1 MTNRINSPNS
11 KIAQRATILALA
23 LLLAAVSHL
32 RAETKPYQPTSPKPP
47 LLLSAKTVFI
57 SNDTD
62 AWLAD
67 SDKIFDEIY
76 SSIQNQGRFT
86 IALNPADADLVL
98 QYSFSY
104 GGGAPNS
111 LTLCVLDRK
120 TMVILW
126 SVTGEGTV
134 AAVNGGLSKKKK
146 PDIIDEINDYLKI
159 ISAPLPSTN

>member
-1 MTNRINSPNS
+1 MSNMTGKPR
-11 KIAQRATILALA
+11 TIALA
-23 LLLAAVSHL
+23 FLCTLLLLARPLH
-32 RAETKPYQPTSPKPP
+32 AETKPYQPTSPKPP

-86 IALNPADADLVL
+86 IAPDPADADLVL

-104 GGGAPNS
+104 AGGAPNS
-111 LTLCVLDRK
+111 VTLRVLDRK
-120 TMVILW
+120 TLVILW

-134 AAVNGGLSKKKK
+134 AAVNGGHGKKNQ

-159 ISAPLPSTN
+159 ISTPQPSTN

>member
-1 MTNRINSPNS
+1 MNTTYKPRNVVPSL
-11 KIAQRATILALA
+11 AILCAA
-23 LLLAAVSHL
+23 LLFAGSLHAQG
-32 RAETKPYQPTSPKPP
+32 KPYQPTSPKPP

-76 SSIQNQGRFT
+76 SSLQNQARFT
-86 IALNPADADLVL
+86 VVPNPAEADLIL

-104 GGGAPNS
+104 AGGAPNS
-111 LTLCVLDRK
+111 LTLRVLDRK

-126 SVTGEGTV
+126 SATGEGTV
-134 AAVNGGLSKKKK
+134 AAVNGGIGKKSK
-146 PDIIDEINDYLKI
+146 PDVVDEINDYLKI
-159 ISAPLPSTN
+159 ISTPQPSAN